1 MERDD
6 RVTHDIMAT
15 AKVYPVSDEL
25 KLANNNNDENFAT
38 KLIRRRSSYQANS
51 DTEVKVDKESTSA
64 DKESSSVESPGRECV
79 HKAVPM
85 TDVIHQRFLTTI
97 LIIFV
102 LVSVALLSLSLVMIF
117 GSHVR
122 NRVTVEP
129 KPPSKTNQT
138 RITRLN

>member
-6 RVTHDIMAT
+6 RVTRDIMAT

-51 DTEVKVDKESTSA
+51 DTEDKVDKESTSA
-64 DKESSSVESPGRECV
+64 NKESSSVESPGRESV
-79 HKAVPM
+79 YQAVPL

-102 LVSVALLSLSLVMIF
+102 LVSVASLSLSLVMIF

-122 NRVTVEP
+122 NRVTFEP

-138 RITRLN
+138 RITRLS